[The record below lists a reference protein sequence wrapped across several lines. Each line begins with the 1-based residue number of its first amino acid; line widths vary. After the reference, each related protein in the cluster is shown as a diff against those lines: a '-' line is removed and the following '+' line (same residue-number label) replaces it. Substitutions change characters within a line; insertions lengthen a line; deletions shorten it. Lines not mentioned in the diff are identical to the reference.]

1 VPKTTLRWRSQREDQ
16 VYGYIVYRS
25 NKAEGPFRRLSEEIV
40 HVDVDQL
47 GPVREYAYVDRDVAA
62 GATYHYYLDVIG
74 VDGRKRRF
82 SDVVSRRVDP

>member
-1 VPKTTLRWRSQREDQ
+1 
-16 VYGYIVYRS
+16 
-25 NKAEGPFRRLSEEIV
+25 
-40 HVDVDQL
+40 
-47 GPVREYAYVDRDVAA
+47 VREYAYVDRDVAA